1 MMKKSENDS
10 VKDND
15 TDPNDIMYKYVYVE
29 EALNLLS
36 LYDPRQPLLLPRLTN
51 YSS

>member
-15 TDPNDIMYKYVYVE
+15 TGPNDIMYKYVYVE

-36 LYDPRQPLLLPRLTN
+36 LYRQPRLLPRLTN